1 MKKFFAFVAAALV
14 AFSFTACDDK
24 NPSSDPT
31 KLTFKIEASNIEA
44 QSATITVT
52 PSNDTIAY
60 YWAYA
65 SEAML
70 ESYEMTAEEFC
81 ADDLEYYLGQG
92 YGYADLVEAKMIVK
106 GKDVYEASQLTAES
120 KYYVYAC
127 AVDEELNILSDIA
140 VASFTTPE
148 FEVKGEEALELSG
161 AQYLYQY
168 YEEYSEGF
176 LQINAEIPAKDAVLS
191 LALEVPAA
199 DGTFTEAN
207 MYEPYVA
214 YGYNN
219 YYNYIYSEASG
230 LDLTFVTLSVTGALN
245 EEAKQYTFSGEA
257 VCDDG
262 IKYTFSA
269 VADEYVEEGEEEGGE
284 EATAPKRGAKKVAP
298 KAIKRI
304 AKK

>member
-1 MKKFFAFVAAALV
+1 MKKFFAFVAVALV

-31 KLTFKIEASNIEA
+31 KLTFKIEVSDIEA

-60 YWAYA
+60 YWSYA
-65 SEAML
+65 SQAAL
-70 ESYEMTAEEFC
+70 DYYEMTAEEYC

-92 YGYADLVEAKMIVK
+92 YGYADLVEAGLIVK
-106 GKDVYEASQLTAES
+106 GKDTYTAELS
-120 KYYVYAC
+120 AETKYYVYAC
-127 AVDEELNILSDIA
+127 AIDEELNILSDIK
-140 VASFTTPE
+140 VVDFTTPE
-148 FEVKGEEALELSG
+148 FEIQGEEALELSA
-161 AQYLYQY
+161 AQYAYEY
-168 YEEYSEGF
+168 YEEYNEGF
-176 LQINAEIPAKDAVLS
+176 LQLMAEIPAKDAVLM

-207 MYEPYVA
+207 MYEPYAA

-219 YYNYIYSEASG
+219 YYNYIYSEATG
-230 LDLTFVTLSVTGALN
+230 LDLTFVTLSVTGALD
-245 EEAKQYTFSGEA
+245 ETAKQYTFSGEA

-269 VADEYVEEGEEEGGE
+269 VADEYVGEEEEEGGE
-284 EATAPKRGAKKVAP
+284 EVTAPKRGAKKVAP

>member
-14 AFSFTACDDK
+14 AFSFTSCDK

-31 KLTFKIEASNIEA
+31 KLTFKIEVSDIEA

-60 YWAYA
+60 FWSYA
-65 SEAML
+65 SQAAL
-70 ESYEMTAEEFC
+70 DYYEMTAEEYC

-106 GKDVYEASQLTAES
+106 GKDVYEAKLSAET

-127 AVDEELNILSDIA
+127 AVDENLNILSDIK
-140 VASFTTPE
+140 VVDFTTPE

-168 YEEYSEGF
+168 DEENSEGF
-176 LQINAEIPAKDAVLS
+176 LQIRAEIPAKDAVLS
-191 LALEVPAA
+191 LVLEVPAA

-207 MYEPYVA
+207 MYEPYVS

-219 YYNYIYSEASG
+219 YYNYIYSEAAG

-257 VCDDG
+257 VCNDG

-284 EATAPKRGAKKVAP
+284 EVAAPKRGAKKVAP